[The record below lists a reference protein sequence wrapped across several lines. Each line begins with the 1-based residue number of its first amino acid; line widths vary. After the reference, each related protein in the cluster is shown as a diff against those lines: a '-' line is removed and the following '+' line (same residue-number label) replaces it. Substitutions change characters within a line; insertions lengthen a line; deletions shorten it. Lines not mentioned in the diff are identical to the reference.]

1 MKYSRSLVTIV
12 LLSLVALLVMAP
24 MAEVTAQD
32 PTATPAIVIITATPA
47 GGAQPQPTT
56 APGGAAPGGAA
67 TVAPAPADPNATPQ
81 PPGWAPF
88 DAARQVLARKINTN
102 LRYVDNWFWELAMF
116 PDSMLGCAPEGQTP
130 VAGETAGYRVTIKP
144 LGNPNTYE
152 LRVTID
158 LKTVYDCGIAGTAPA
173 GTAGG
178 GSLAAGAAVA
188 GNFELGGHVLELN
201 AGTLGRVREARMTW
215 VKSQFRPGDGNAI
228 SFIQNAK
235 ANGLKALVS
244 IVGTPSDIGRGDAF
258 FAEYA
263 TYVASLASAGADGI
277 EIWNEMNL
285 DREWPTGQI
294 NPASYVNGLLKR
306 AYQAIKAANPNTM
319 VITGAPAP
327 TGAAG
332 PGGKT
337 DAYWNDDVYMQG
349 MAEAGAAQAADCIG
363 VHYNEGI
370 VSPNQGSGDP
380 RDSYPTRYF
389 STMLQRAMQYFPGMR
404 ACFTELG
411 YLSPEGYG
419 ALPSGF
425 AWAGNVT
432 VANQA
437 QWLAEAAVA
446 AARSNVRLM
455 IVWNVD
461 FPFFG
466 GSDPTGGYAI
476 IRPGGGCP
484 ACATLGQ
491 VMAR

>member
-1 MKYSRSLVTIV
+1 MLLVT
-12 LLSLVALLVMAP
+12 AP
-24 MAEVTAQD
+24 MAQVTAQD
-32 PTATPAIVIITATPA
+32 PTATPAIVIITATPSG
-47 GGAQPQPTT
+47 GGAQPTAEPGGAQATT
-56 APGGAAPGGAA
+56 APGGAAA
-67 TVAPAPADPNATPQ
+67 TVAPAPVDPNATPA

-88 DAARQVLARKINTN
+88 DAARQVLTRKINRN

-116 PDSMLGCAPEGQTP
+116 PDSMLGCAPEGQAP
-130 VAGETAGYRVTIKP
+130 IAGETAGYRVTIKP
-144 LGNPNTYE
+144 LGDANTYE
-152 LRVTID
+152 LRVTVD
-158 LKTVYDCGIAGTAPA
+158 LKTVYDCGIAGTAPS
-173 GTAGG
+173 GG
-178 GSLAAGAAVA
+178 GTTGASIAPGSAVA
-188 GNFELGGHVLELN
+188 GNFELGGHILELN
-201 AGTLGRVREARMTW
+201 AGTLGRVREAGMTW
-215 VKSQFRPGDGNAI
+215 VKRQVRPGDGGAAG
-228 SFIQNAK
+228 FIQNAK
-235 ANGLKALVS
+235 ANGLKVLISV
-244 IVGTPSDIGRGDAF
+244 VGTPGDIQRGDAF

-263 TYVASLASAGADGI
+263 QYVGSLAGAGADGI

-294 NPASYVNGLLKR
+294 NPATYVNSLLR
-306 AYQAIKAANPNTM
+306 PAYQAIKAANANTI
-319 VITGAPAP
+319 VITGAASP

-349 MAEAGAAQAADCIG
+349 LAEAGAAQVADCIG

-370 VSPNQGSGDP
+370 VGPNQGSGDP

-389 STMLQRAMQYFPGMR
+389 ATMLQRAMQYFPGMR

-419 ALPSGF
+419 ALPGGF

-446 AARSNVRLM
+446 ASRNNVRLL

-476 IRPGGGCP
+476 IRPGGDCP

>member
-1 MKYSRSLVTIV
+1 MFCLVV
-12 LLSLVALLVMAP
+12 LLVVAP

-32 PTATPAIVIITATPA
+32 PTATPAIVIITATPSG
-47 GGAQPQPTT
+47 GGAQPTT
-56 APGGAAPGGAA
+56 QATTEPGGGAA
-67 TVAPAPADPNATPQ
+67 TVAPASADPNATPA

-88 DAARQVLARKINTN
+88 DAARQVLTRKLNRN

-116 PDSMLGCAPEGQTP
+116 PDSLLGCAPEGQTP

-144 LGNPNTYE
+144 LGDPNTYE
-152 LRVTID
+152 LRVTVD
-158 LKTVYDCGIAGTAPA
+158 LKTVYDCGIAGTAPS
-173 GTAGG
+173 GG
-178 GSLAAGAAVA
+178 GSGGASIAPGSAVA
-188 GNFELGGHVLELN
+188 GGFELGGHILELN
-201 AGTLGRVREARMTW
+201 AGTLGRVREAGMTW
-215 VKSQFRPGDGNAI
+215 VKRQVRPGDGGAV

-235 ANGLKALVS
+235 ANGLKVLISV
-244 IVGTPSDIGRGDAF
+244 VGTPSDIQRGDAF

-263 TYVASLASAGADGI
+263 QYVASLASAGADGI

-294 NPASYVNGLLKR
+294 NPATYVNGLLR
-306 AYQAIKAANPNTM
+306 AAYTAIKAANGNTI
-319 VITGAPAP
+319 VITGAASP

-332 PGGKT
+332 AGGKT

-349 MAEAGAAQAADCIG
+349 LAEAGAAQVADCIG

-389 STMLQRAMQYFPGMR
+389 GSMLQRAMQYFPGMR

-419 ALPSGF
+419 ALPGGF

-446 AARSNVRLM
+446 ASRSNVRLM

-476 IRPGGGCP
+476 IRPGGSCP